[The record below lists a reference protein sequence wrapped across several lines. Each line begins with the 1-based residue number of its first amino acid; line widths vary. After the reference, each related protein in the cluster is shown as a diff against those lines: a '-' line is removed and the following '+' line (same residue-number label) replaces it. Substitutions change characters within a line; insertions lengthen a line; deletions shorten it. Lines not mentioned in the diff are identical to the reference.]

1 MIDFLVEVFDSLAR
15 HGLRTVLTLLSV
27 AWGTFVLVLLL
38 GAGEG
43 LSNTAGEEFKDD
55 AVNSLWVYRGDT
67 SRPWDGLPVGRRV
80 QFFNS
85 DLPALREAIP
95 EIDHLSGRF
104 YSSWGG
110 QKVSH
115 GDRAGDF
122 DVRSV
127 HPDHRYLELTQMVA
141 GRWLD
146 DLDVEGRRKVAVIG
160 RPVSEHLFRGRD
172 PLGEW
177 IAVGTVSFQVV
188 GVFDDDGDDS
198 EARMVYLPISTAQ
211 AAFGG
216 HDRVQQI
223 LFTIGDEATVDDSVR
238 IEQEVRQFLAQ
249 RRRFDPDDPR
259 AVRVRNNVESF
270 AQIQRVL
277 SLLRGFVWVV
287 GLGTMTAGLVGVSN
301 ILLVSVRER
310 TAEFGLRKALGA
322 TPSSIVGGV
331 VAEAVLL
338 TGAAGYGGI
347 VAGVGCI
354 AAWNAFAPDN
364 DYLRDP
370 TVPTGAALAAG
381 ALLVVAGALAGAAPA
396 VRAAAIHPVAA
407 LRDEA

>member
-1 MIDFLVEVFDSLAR
+1 MIDFLIEVFDSLAR
-15 HGLRTVLTLLSV
+15 HGLRTVLTLGSV

-43 LSNTAGEEFKDD
+43 LSNTASEEFADD
-55 AVNSLWVYRGDT
+55 AVNSLWIYRGDT

-80 QFFNS
+80 QFYNA
-85 DLPALREAIP
+85 DLPALAATVP
-95 EIDHLSGRF
+95 EIEHLSGRF
-104 YSSWGG
+104 YTSWGG
-110 QKVSH
+110 QKVAH

-127 HPDHRYLELTQMVA
+127 HPDHRYLELTEIVA
-141 GRWLD
+141 GRWID
-146 DLDVEGRRKVAVIG
+146 DLDVEGKRKVAVIG
-160 RPVSEHLFRGRD
+160 APVSEHLFRGRD

-177 IAVGTVSFQVV
+177 ITVGGVSFLVV
-188 GVFDDDGDDS
+188 GVFDDEGNDD
-198 EARMVYLPISTAQ
+198 EARMVYLPITTAQ

-216 HDRVQQI
+216 HDRIQQI
-223 LFTIGDEATVDDSVR
+223 LFTIDADATVEDSAR
-238 IEQEVRQFLAQ
+238 IEQEVRRFLAQ

-259 AVRVRNNVESF
+259 ALRVRNNVESF

-277 SLLRGFVWVV
+277 SLLRAFVWVV

-322 TPSSIVGGV
+322 TPGSIVGTV

-338 TGAAGYGGI
+338 TGVAGYGGI
-347 VAGVGCI
+347 VAGV
-354 AAWNAFAPDN
+354 AAIGLYGALAPEN
-364 DYLRDP
+364 EYLRDP
-370 TVPTGAALAAG
+370 TVHTGAALAAAG
-381 ALLVVAGALAGAAPA
+381 LLVVAGALAGAAPA
-396 VRAAAIHPVAA
+396 IRAAAIHPVDA